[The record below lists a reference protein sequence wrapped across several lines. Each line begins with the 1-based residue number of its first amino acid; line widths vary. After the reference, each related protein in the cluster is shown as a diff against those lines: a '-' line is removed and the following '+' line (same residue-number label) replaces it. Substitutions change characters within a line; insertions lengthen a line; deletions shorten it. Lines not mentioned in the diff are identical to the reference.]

1 MLMIEMLSI
10 IAISSFALAL
20 FYAYYKVGRQSA
32 YDDLLKHYN
41 EALKLI
47 GQQDVIIK
55 AYSQKLEE
63 REGNDRKRPMLIEYE
78 PSVHAEDFIDS
89 LQRMIV
95 KYGDKLVEL
104 ENADITDI
112 IYDADRGF
120 FTPTC
125 LCDIPLKASEL
136 INLTQ
141 QLQNTHGNLA
151 VECPKL
157 MLSSITYYADTNKFH
172 IS

>member
-1 MLMIEMLSI
+1 MIEMLKI
-10 IAISSFALAL
+10 IANFSLTIAL
-20 FYAYYKVGRQSA
+20 FYAFYKVGRLSA
-32 YDDLLKHYN
+32 YDNLLKHFEN
-41 EALKLI
+41 TVKTLVK
-47 GQQDVIIK
+47 QDAIIK
-55 AYSQKLEE
+55 VLEE
-63 REGNDRKRPMLIEYE
+63 KEGYDCKRPMLIEYE

-104 ENADITDI
+104 ENADITHI

-125 LCDIPLKASEL
+125 LCDIPLKASEMVTMMHFL
-136 INLTQ
+136 IKK
-141 QLQNTHGNLA
+141 HGNLA

-157 MLSSITYYADTNKFH
+157 MLSSITYHADTNKFH

>member
-1 MLMIEMLSI
+1 MLIEILKI
-10 IAISSFALAL
+10 IASISITVAL
-20 FYAYYKVGRQSA
+20 FYTFYKVGRQSA
-32 YDDLLKHYN
+32 YDDLLKHF
-41 EALKLI
+41 EDTVKALCKQEVYI
-47 GQQDVIIK
+47 QI
-55 AYSQKLEE
+55 LEGKT
-63 REGNDRKRPMLIEYE
+63 GNDRKRPMLIEYE

-89 LQRMIV
+89 LRRMIV

-141 QLQNTHGNLA
+141 QLQNKHGNLA
-151 VECPKL
+151 VECPKM

>member
-1 MLMIEMLSI
+1 MLIIEILKIIASLSI
-10 IAISSFALAL
+10 TIAL
-20 FYAYYKVGRQSA
+20 FYAFFKVGRQSA
-32 YDDLLKHYN
+32 YDHILERFSDAVKIPDKQNVY
-41 EALKLI
+41 I
-47 GQQDVIIK
+47 Q
-55 AYSQKLEE
+55 SLEE
-63 REGNDRKRPMLIEYE
+63 REGQDPKRPMLIEYE

-89 LQRMIV
+89 LRRMIAQ
-95 KYGDKLVEL
+95 YGNKIVEL

-136 INLTQ
+136 ILLTQ

>member
-1 MLMIEMLSI
+1 MIEMLKI
-10 IAISSFALAL
+10 IANFSITFAL
-20 FYAYYKVGRQSA
+20 FYAFYKV
-32 YDDLLKHYN
+32 DDLVKHFEN
-41 EALKLI
+41 AAKLI
-47 GQQDVIIK
+47 CRQDTIIK
-55 AYSQKLEE
+55 AYKQKLEE
-63 REGNDRKRPMLIEYE
+63 KEGYDRKRPMLIEYE

-125 LCDIPLKASEL
+125 LCDIPLKASEMVDMMHFL
-136 INLTQ
+136 IKM
-141 QLQNTHGNLA
+141 HGNLA

>member
-1 MLMIEMLSI
+1 MLIIEMLKI
-10 IAISSFALAL
+10 IASFSITVAL
-20 FYAYYKVGRQSA
+20 FYTFYKVGRQSA
-32 YDDLLKHYN
+32 YDDLIKHF
-41 EALKLI
+41 EDTVKTLVK
-47 GQQDVIIK
+47 QDAII
-55 AYSQKLEE
+55 QVLEE
-63 REGNDRKRPMLIEYE
+63 KEGYDRKRPMLIEYE

-95 KYGDKLVEL
+95 KYGDKIVEI

-125 LCDIPLKASEL
+125 LCDKPLKASEMVAMMHFL
-136 INLTQ
+136 INK
-141 QLQNTHGNLA
+141 HGNLA
-151 VECPKL
+151 VEYPKL

>member
-1 MLMIEMLSI
+1 MIEMLI
-10 IAISSFALAL
+10 VISCSSLAFAL
-20 FYAYYKVGRQSA
+20 FYAFYKVGRQSA
-32 YDDLLKHYN
+32 YYDLLKHFEN
-41 EALKLI
+41 TVKTLVK
-47 GQQDVIIK
+47 QDAIIK
-55 AYSQKLEE
+55 VLEE
-63 REGNDRKRPMLIEYE
+63 KEGYDCKRPMLIEYE

-141 QLQNTHGNLA
+141 QLKNKHGNLA
-151 VECPKL
+151 VECPKM

>member
-1 MLMIEMLSI
+1 MI
-10 IAISSFALAL
+10 A
-20 FYAYYKVGRQSA
+20 
-32 YDDLLKHYN
+32 
-41 EALKLI
+41 
-47 GQQDVIIK
+47 
-55 AYSQKLEE
+55 
-63 REGNDRKRPMLIEYE
+63 
-78 PSVHAEDFIDS
+78 
-89 LQRMIV
+89 

-104 ENADITDI
+104 ENADITHI

-136 INLTQ
+136 ILMTQ

>member
-1 MLMIEMLSI
+1 MLIEILKI
-10 IAISSFALAL
+10 IASFSITFAL
-20 FYAYYKVGRQSA
+20 FYAFYKVGRQSA
-32 YDDLLKHYN
+32 YDDLIKHF
-41 EALKLI
+41 ESTVKTLVK
-47 GQQDVIIK
+47 QDAIIK
-55 AYSQKLEE
+55 VLEE
-63 REGNDRKRPMLIEYE
+63 KEGYDRKRPMLIEYE

-112 IYDADRGF
+112 IYDAERGF

-136 INLTQ
+136 ILLTQ

-157 MLSSITYYADTNKFH
+157 MLSAITYYADTNKFH

>member
-1 MLMIEMLSI
+1 MLIEILKI
-10 IAISSFALAL
+10 IASFSITIAL
-20 FYAYYKVGRQSA
+20 FYTFFKVGRQSV

-41 EALKLI
+41 DALKLI
-47 GQQDVIIK
+47 GKLDKIIQ
-55 AYSQKLEE
+55 AYNEKMEE
-63 REGNDRKRPMLIEYE
+63 KEGYDRKRPMLIEYE
-78 PSVHAEDFIDS
+78 PSVRAEDFIDS

-104 ENADITDI
+104 ENADITNI

-125 LCDIPLKASEL
+125 MCDIPLKASEMVAMMHFL
-136 INLTQ
+136 INK
-141 QLQNTHGNLA
+141 HGNLA
-151 VECPKL
+151 VECPKM